1 MELTS
6 WIKNYLTSRDAMEQL
21 IVSIEDTGKD
31 FVVHKKTGDVRFLV
45 RPELND
51 TAEIKSI
58 AGKIGLVVLN
68 SRKNLD
74 FVISNWQTFAALKE
88 LCIYFVN
95 PTVNEKW
102 LLYPFTHNQITEK
115 NALKRGLFS
124 LFSMVAAV

>member
-1 MELTS
+1 
-6 WIKNYLTSRDAMEQL
+6 MEQL

-31 FVVHKKTGDVRFLV
+31 FILHKNTGDVRFLI
-45 RPELND
+45 RPELGD
-51 TAEIKSI
+51 ISEIKTRT
-58 AGKIGLVVLN
+58 GKIGLVVLN

-74 FVISNWQTFAALKE
+74 FVIANWQTFAALKE

-115 NALKRGLFS
+115 SALKRGLFS
-124 LFSMVAAV
+124 LFSMVASV